1 MASDHV
7 RGEMDIS
14 DHKATFDG
22 FMSVTVWSSLI
33 TALSV
38 LYFTLVFAIGMDW
51 MGALIASAV
60 VGVVSGLALSMG
72 TAWYMT
78 VVGLFILGIVCGGIV
93 HLFGAVIGG

>member
-33 TALSV
+33 TAVSV

-51 MGALIASAV
+51 LGALVAVGV

-78 VVGLFILGIVCGGIV
+78 VAGLFVLGLIIGGIV
-93 HLFGAVIGG
+93 QLFGAVIGG